1 MIFSIPNPSHKVNLD
16 LTKPTNIIL
25 DAVFKM
31 GSFRMDRLLTLYLF
45 HPLML
50 IRPQRKEL
58 QIPILMYHSISES
71 GENYFHP
78 YFQTN
83 TSPKVF
89 DEHMKFLYENNYSV
103 IRLQDI
109 SEYFIDEKGGDY
121 KPIIITFDN
130 GFADFYTEALQIL
143 SQYNFG
149 VTVFLPTGFIGENR
163 MRIDGKERLCWREVR
178 ECQTAGLHLASIPL
192 VTSSFHF

>member
-31 GSFRMDRLLTLYLF
+31 GFFLMDRLFKLYLF

-50 IRPQRKEL
+50 IRPQRKKL

-71 GENYFHP
+71 GENYGHP

-83 TSPKVF
+83 TSPKAF

-121 KPIIITFDN
+121 KPIIITFDD
-130 GFADFYTEALQIL
+130 GFAEFYTEALQIL

-149 VTVFLPTGFIGENR
+149 VTVFLHTGFIGENK

-178 ECQTAGLHLASIPL
+178 ECQAAGLHLAPIPL